1 MEEFKI
7 LFAGPTGAGKT
18 TAIGTVSEIS
28 VVSTEVPRSSL
39 DIESEKTQLIPKN
52 TVTIGIDYGEFS
64 FDDHTRVR
72 LYGVPGQARF
82 EFLWDLIHEGASGTI
97 ILFDITSKAFTNE
110 VHFFIKRFREV
121 LLTDK
126 CIIGISKYSD
136 AHSDRV
142 TELLG
147 ILSDSTIDVPVI
159 AVDIR
164 DKGDVLKLL
173 AMLIK

>member
-18 TAIGTVSEIS
+18 TAIGTVSDIS

-39 DIESEKTQLIPKN
+39 DIESTNSQLIPKN

-64 FDDHTRVR
+64 FDAHTRVR

-82 EFLWDLIHEGASGTI
+82 EFLWDLIHKGASGTI
-97 ILFDITSKAFTNE
+97 ILFDITSNAFTNE
-110 VHFFIKRFREV
+110 VLFFIKRFRDV

-136 AHSDRV
+136 ACSDRV
-142 TELLG
+142 TELLEL
-147 ILSDSTIDVPVI
+147 LSNSRIDVPVI

-173 AMLIK
+173 SMLIK